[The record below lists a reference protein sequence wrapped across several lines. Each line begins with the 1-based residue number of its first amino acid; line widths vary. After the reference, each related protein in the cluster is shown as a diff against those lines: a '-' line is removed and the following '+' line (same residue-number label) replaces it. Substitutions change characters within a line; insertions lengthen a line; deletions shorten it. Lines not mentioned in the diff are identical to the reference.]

1 MCSVLLNFLLKREFH
16 MALEKGIMVFNGTF
30 NNMSVIAFSFI
41 GRGWKMVEMVE
52 IDRHPFLSIG
62 KSTIRYMDIMCFTWS
77 FYAI

>member
-1 MCSVLLNFLLKREFH
+1 
-16 MALEKGIMVFNGTF
+16 MALEKGIMVFNSTF

-62 KSTIRYMDIMCFTWS
+62 KSTIRYMDIHRYLWTGPYVAPFKAVVSIHAGFLT
-77 FYAI
+77 